1 MDFCAD
7 QPYNKRYF
15 YIGGVSIMGEKKKKS
30 HLIAK
35 VALIFSIISDATY
48 IVIEIIKLLLNK

>member
-1 MDFCAD
+1 
-7 QPYNKRYF
+7 
-15 YIGGVSIMGEKKKKS
+15 MGEKKKKS